1 MTDTASDTIEDQAPA
16 AQELQSFFR
25 LKPESLAAL
34 QDGGYDTVDDITLL
48 AQDLNFPSNLD
59 FIPVPQDRLT
69 ILNYIKKSSE
79 ASVLF
84 VSPAPPVPPSHKPV

>member
-16 AQELQSFFR
+16 AQEFQSFFR